1 MGDRKTVEK
10 IFSSYHC
17 CNLAEEDR
25 NKKVGIAIVGLVF
38 SSLLDILISQWH
50 MQEYNPQQLSHSA
63 GLPKAENVFSQFSY
77 VAVELQYRAMQHLL
91 KQGQVALQQVGYI
104 QQNKKKDPD
113 LAGI

>member
-50 MQEYNPQQLSHSA
+50 MQEYNP
-63 GLPKAENVFSQFSY
+63 
-77 VAVELQYRAMQHLL
+77 
-91 KQGQVALQQVGYI
+91 
-104 QQNKKKDPD
+104 
-113 LAGI
+113 